1 MEQIES
7 EVIYGLIVAK
17 ANHYQAVPDG
27 NGGRR
32 IIKDAKI
39 RQYEDSFREQ
49 CVIYRNRGISRK
61 FVLYVRVWFKN
72 DRSDLDNS
80 LKTLLDCLQDVGAI
94 TDDNLCYKIIAEKA
108 IDRNNPRVQFAL
120 QTLEA

>member
-1 MEQIES
+1 MEQIVS

>member
-1 MEQIES
+1 MGQIES

>member
-1 MEQIES
+1 MEQIVS

-17 ANHYQAVPDG
+17 ANHYMAVPDS